1 MNRVKSFN
9 QFMNESREEEDYSHL
24 LDRDTLFFLD
34 AVCITTPHG
43 KPKDYRV
50 NSDKSVDVYGDLYI
64 AEVMLRSNIKDERI
78 LNKFLHME
86 HFPVKFNKI
95 KGFLTVNNL
104 PDLKDLEGSPDE
116 ATKVSIQG
124 CLSLT
129 TLKGAPKK
137 VIIAGGKGGV
147 YMVRHCP
154 ITTLEGCATVVEGGV
169 FFQGLTE
176 LESLEHMPQTMKG
189 TLTLMDCPKLTS
201 LKGLKNTSG
210 CDEIE
215 ITRCAKI
222 NPTEKKL
229 LKLGA
234 DLFFKWIK
242 STMSVKDFLHQKRG
256 TIKGNE
262 FGF

>member
-9 QFMNESREEEDYSHL
+9 QFMNESREEDDYSHL
-24 LDRDTLFFLD
+24 LDRDTLIFLD

-43 KPKDYRV
+43 KAKDYRV
-50 NSDKSVDVYGDLYI
+50 NSDKSVDVNGDLYI
-64 AEVMLRSNIKDERI
+64 AEIMLRNNVKDKHI
-78 LNKFLHME
+78 LKKFLHME
-86 HFPVKFNKI
+86 HFPVKFNEI
-95 KGFLTVNNL
+95 KGSLTVSNL
-104 PDLKDLEGSPDE
+104 HNLKDLEGSPDE
-116 ATKVSIQG
+116 ATNVSIIG

-129 TLKGAPKK
+129 TLKGAPKRA
-137 VIIAGGKGGV
+137 IASGGRGGF

-154 ITTLEGCATVVEGGV
+154 ITTLEGCATVVESYV

-189 TLTLMDCPKLTS
+189 ALTLMDCPKLTS

-229 LKLGA
+229 VKLGA
-234 DLFFKWIK
+234 DLFFKWLK